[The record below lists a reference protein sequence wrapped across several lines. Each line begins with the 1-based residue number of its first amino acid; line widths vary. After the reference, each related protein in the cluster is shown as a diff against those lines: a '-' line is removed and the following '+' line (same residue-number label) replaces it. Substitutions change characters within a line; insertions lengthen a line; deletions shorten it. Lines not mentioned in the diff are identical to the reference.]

1 MFPAETIPKPP
12 ADATKALKPPVDL
25 SNRPPNKAEFDYV
38 PVLYHGVN
46 RERLPTVIE
55 FGTAKESSTNVKNKF
70 GLLKD
75 AEAGKF
81 IEVFAQVV
89 REPYDLGD
97 KFTLWISDYTENYA
111 FYNQAFKLP
120 SGQQGGQNEGDP
132 YGYTKKKASKIQ
144 ESSNDWTGPLGKRS
158 LQITCFE
165 PHATAI
171 RECKIR
177 NGSWVRIRNL
187 QMKYGHNASN
197 LEGYLRTDLA
207 DSNKVHIYLLD
218 VFEDAENMEPEL
230 KEAIR
235 RKRDYEK
242 QKKKQLKDIQSAA
255 EAGQKRKAMME
266 SDRTEPQ
273 PKNSK
278 ARRRDERAQAFEKVR
293 QEDEQ
298 ARQPLRDLNP
308 SSRHPPSL

>member
-1 MFPAETIPKPP
+1 MFPADTIPKPP
-12 ADATKALKPPVDL
+12 RDASGALNAPADR
-25 SNRPPNKAEFDYV
+25 SNRPPNKAEFEYV
-38 PVLYHGVN
+38 PVLYHGAN
-46 RERLPTVIE
+46 KERLPTVIE
-55 FGTAKESSTNVKNKF
+55 FVEAKERSTNIKNKF

-120 SGQQGGQNEGDP
+120 NGQTEDRNNGDP
-132 YGYTKKKASKIQ
+132 YGYTNKKASKVQ
-144 ESSNDWTGPLGKRS
+144 EPSNDWTGPLGKRS
-158 LQITCFE
+158 LQISCFE

-171 RECKIR
+171 RECKII
-177 NGSWVRIRNL
+177 NGSWVRIRNMH
-187 QMKYGHNASN
+187 MKYGHNGSN
-197 LEGYLRTDLA
+197 LEGYLHTD
-207 DSNKVHIYLLD
+207 DRVNIYLLD
-218 VFEDAENMEPEL
+218 AFEDAENMEPEL

-278 ARRRDERAQAFEKVR
+278 ARRRDDRAQVFEKVR
-293 QEDEQ
+293 QEEQ
-298 ARQPLRDLNP
+298 QTRPPLRDLNP